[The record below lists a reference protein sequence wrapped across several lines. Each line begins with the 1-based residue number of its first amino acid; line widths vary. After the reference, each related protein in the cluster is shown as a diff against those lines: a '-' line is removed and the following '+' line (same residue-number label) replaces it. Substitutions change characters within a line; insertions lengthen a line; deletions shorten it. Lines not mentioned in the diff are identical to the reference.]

1 MNEILEG
8 SRVAGRR
15 VDGGRRAEL
24 RNPYDGNVVARV
36 AQAGADDARRAL
48 EHAAAYRPR
57 LSRHRRSEILLAA
70 AAALQA
76 RAAEVA
82 ALITRESGLS
92 LLDTAREVERAHQLL
107 RSAAAETL
115 RDDAECYA
123 GDTSPAESPR
133 RIVTSREP
141 LDGVIFAITP
151 FNHPL
156 LQVAAK
162 VAPAIATNNRVIVKP
177 SAKTPLSALCL
188 ADLLLDAGLP
198 TPMLQ
203 VLVGDAALL
212 AGSVLHSA
220 DCAMLSFTGS
230 VEVGQRLAAH
240 TGMRRLLVELGGN
253 DALIVFDDAD
263 LDAAARLAADGA
275 FANSGQR
282 CTAVKRI
289 LVQRRVAATFAER
302 LADEAAR
309 GWSWG
314 HPASTRI
321 GTVIDEAA
329 ARAIGLRV
337 AAAIDAGAALLA
349 GHQRSGAAY
358 APTVLA
364 DVDPR
369 LELVQRET
377 FGPVAPV
384 IAFDTADDALRI
396 ANGTD
401 YGLSAAVCTQ
411 RLDLVDRLFHELR
424 VGTLNVWEV
433 PGWRTELAP
442 FGGVKASGLGH
453 KEGVRE
459 AMRGCTTIKSL
470 SLPWGN
476 SR

>member
-1 MNEILEG
+1 MNTTLEG
-8 SRVAGRR
+8 SRVAGAR
-15 VDGGRRAEL
+15 VDGRCRAEL
-24 RNPYDGNVVARV
+24 RNPHDGEVIALI
-36 AQAGADDARRAL
+36 AQAGAAEARRAL

-57 LSRHRRSEILLAA
+57 LSRHRRSEILLTA

-76 RAAEVA
+76 RAAEIA

-92 LLDTAREVERAHQLL
+92 LVDTAHEVERTRQLL
-107 RSAAAETL
+107 RAAAAEAL
-115 RDDAECYA
+115 RDDAECFA
-123 GDTSPAESPR
+123 GDTGPAEAAR

-162 VAPAIATNNRVIVKP
+162 VAPALATNNRVIVKP

-188 ADLLLDAGLP
+188 VDLLLDAGLP
-198 TPMLQ
+198 SPMLQ
-203 VLVGDAALL
+203 ALLGDAATL

-220 DCAMLSFTGS
+220 EVAMLSFTGS
-230 VEVGQRLAAH
+230 VETGQRLAAH
-240 TGMRRLLVELGGN
+240 VGLRRLVVELGGN

-263 LDAAARLAADGA
+263 LDAAARLAAEGA

-302 LADEAAR
+302 LAAAA
-309 GWSWG
+309 GAWSWG
-314 HPASTRI
+314 GPLHTRI

-329 ARAIGLRV
+329 ACAIGLRV
-337 AAAIDAGAALLA
+337 AAALDAGAALLA
-349 GHQRSGAAY
+349 GHQRRGAAY

-384 IAFDTADDALRI
+384 IAFDDVDDALQL
-396 ANGTD
+396 ANATP

-411 RLDLVDRLFHELR
+411 RLDLVDRLYHGLR

-470 SLPWGN
+470 SLPWGGG
-476 SR
+476 R